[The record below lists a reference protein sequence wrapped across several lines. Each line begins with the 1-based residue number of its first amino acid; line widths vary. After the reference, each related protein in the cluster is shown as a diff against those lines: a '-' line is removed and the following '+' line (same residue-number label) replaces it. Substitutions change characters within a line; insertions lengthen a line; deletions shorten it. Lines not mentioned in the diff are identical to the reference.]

1 MFDNLQDKMDRVFKT
16 LRGEASLN
24 EWHIDN
30 ALKEIRVALLEAD
43 VNFKVV
49 REFTN
54 RVREKAVGQDVLT
67 AFSPAQQVTKIVR
80 DELQTL
86 LGENEV
92 GLALVGSPAV
102 VMMVGLQGSGKTTT
116 SGKLALHLKNRGRR
130 PLLVPCDVYR
140 PAAIEQLRVVANNV
154 KVPFFE
160 IADNRDPIKIAN
172 DAIRDAKTLL
182 YDTVILDTAGRLH
195 VDEEL
200 MQELTT
206 IKNDVRPSE
215 ILFVADAMT
224 GQDAVKSAKE
234 FDDRLGVT
242 GIVLTK
248 LDGDAR
254 GGAALSIKSVVNRP
268 IKFGGV
274 GEKYAD
280 LDVFYPDRMA
290 QRILGMGDVLSLIE
304 KVETEVDK
312 KEAARLSDKAA
323 KDKFTLEDLRS
334 QLQQVKK
341 MGPLSSLVSMLPGAG
356 KISEDDIDEKAVVRM
371 QAILDSMTK
380 KEREFPQIIN
390 GHRKKR
396 IAKGSGTSVQE
407 INRLLK
413 QYLQMKKMMKTF
425 SKGFGA
431 RKFGKMMKGLPPELL
446 QYGGDEVAVKKRAP
460 LRRPL
465 LRRKVHVHDPDPLRV
480 AVAPLEVLEQ
490 RPDEVAADVDA
501 RRHRAR
507 QRREVLAQVVDAER
521 ILDQVADRRRRVVER
536 RAVFGDV
543 ERHRAVAVAEPQQ
556 QTRQRGRVHLPIRLR
571 VNRLRLAHERGALDP
586 LLRIVRRHAALV
598 IVDADEVDRRG
609 DDVEVSLGEPRPC
622 VAEKIGHL
630 LRIAAAEE
638 RIEILAVHVRVRAA
652 RRGEVLLAL

>member
-43 VNFKVV
+43 VHFKTVK
-49 REFTN
+49 EFTN
-54 RVREKAVGQDVLT
+54 RVKEKAVGGDVLT

-80 DELQTL
+80 DELQAL
-86 LGENEV
+86 LGGNEV
-92 GLALVGSPAV
+92 GLALVGSPSV
-102 VMMVGLQGSGKTTT
+102 IMMVGLQGSGKTTT
-116 SGKLALHLKNRGRR
+116 SGKLALHLKSRGRR
-130 PLLVPCDVYR
+130 PLLVPADVYR
-140 PAAIEQLRVVANNV
+140 PAAIDQLRIVANNV
-154 KVPFFE
+154 KVPFYEIGDNRNPIE
-160 IADNRDPIKIAN
+160 IARKALSE
-172 DAIRDAKTLL
+172 AKTLL

-195 VDEEL
+195 IDDEL
-200 MQELTT
+200 MQELQT
-206 IKNDVRPSE
+206 IKNDARPSE

-268 IKFGGV
+268 IKFVGV

-290 QRILGMGDVLSLIE
+290 SRILGMGDVLSLIE
-304 KVETEVDK
+304 KVEAEVDQ
-312 KEAARLSDKAA
+312 KEAARLAEKVA

-341 MGPLSSLVSMLPGAG
+341 MGPLSSLVSMIPGAG
-356 KISEDDIDEKAVVRM
+356 KVNEDDIDEGAIVRM

-380 KEREFPQIIN
+380 KEREFPQLIN
-390 GHRKKR
+390 GQRKKR

-425 SKGFGA
+425 SKGLGA
-431 RKFGKMMKGLPPELL
+431 RKFGKMMKGLPPGFM
-446 QYGGDEVAVKKRAP
+446 Q
-460 LRRPL
+460 
-465 LRRKVHVHDPDPLRV
+465 
-480 AVAPLEVLEQ
+480 
-490 RPDEVAADVDA
+490 
-501 RRHRAR
+501 
-507 QRREVLAQVVDAER
+507 
-521 ILDQVADRRRRVVER
+521 
-536 RAVFGDV
+536 
-543 ERHRAVAVAEPQQ
+543 
-556 QTRQRGRVHLPIRLR
+556 
-571 VNRLRLAHERGALDP
+571 
-586 LLRIVRRHAALV
+586 
-598 IVDADEVDRRG
+598 
-609 DDVEVSLGEPRPC
+609 
-622 VAEKIGHL
+622 
-630 LRIAAAEE
+630 
-638 RIEILAVHVRVRAA
+638 
-652 RRGEVLLAL
+652 

>member
-43 VNFKVV
+43 VHFKVV
-49 REFTN
+49 KEFTN
-54 RVREKAVGQDVLT
+54 RVKEKAVGEEVLT

-80 DELQTL
+80 DELQAL
-86 LGENEV
+86 LGGNEV

-102 VMMVGLQGSGKTTT
+102 IMMVGLQGSGKTTT
-116 SGKLALHLKNRGRR
+116 SGKLASHIKNRGRR

-140 PAAIEQLRVVANNV
+140 PAAIDQLRIVANNV

-160 IADNRDPIKIAN
+160 IGENRNPIDIAQK
-172 DAIRDAKTLL
+172 ALAEAKTLL

-195 VDEEL
+195 IDDEL
-200 MQELTT
+200 MQELQT
-206 IKNDVRPSE
+206 IKDDVRPSE

-234 FDDRLGVT
+234 FDERLGVT

-254 GGAALSIKSVVNRP
+254 GGAALSVKSVVNRP
-268 IKFGGV
+268 IKFVGV

-280 LDVFYPDRMA
+280 LDVFYPERMA

-304 KVETEVDK
+304 KVETEIDQ
-312 KEAARLSDKAA
+312 KEAARLAERVA

-341 MGPLSSLVSMLPGAG
+341 MGPLSSLVSMIPGAG
-356 KISEDDIDEKAVVRM
+356 KINEEDIDEKAIHRM

-380 KEREFPQIIN
+380 KEREYPQIIN
-390 GHRKKR
+390 GARKKR

-413 QYLQMKKMMKTF
+413 QYLQMKKMMRTF
-425 SKGFGA
+425 SKGMGA
-431 RKFGKMMKGLPPELL
+431 RRFGKMMKGLPPEFL
-446 QYGGDEVAVKKRAP
+446 
-460 LRRPL
+460 
-465 LRRKVHVHDPDPLRV
+465 H
-480 AVAPLEVLEQ
+480 
-490 RPDEVAADVDA
+490 
-501 RRHRAR
+501 
-507 QRREVLAQVVDAER
+507 
-521 ILDQVADRRRRVVER
+521 
-536 RAVFGDV
+536 
-543 ERHRAVAVAEPQQ
+543 
-556 QTRQRGRVHLPIRLR
+556 
-571 VNRLRLAHERGALDP
+571 
-586 LLRIVRRHAALV
+586 
-598 IVDADEVDRRG
+598 
-609 DDVEVSLGEPRPC
+609 
-622 VAEKIGHL
+622 
-630 LRIAAAEE
+630 
-638 RIEILAVHVRVRAA
+638 
-652 RRGEVLLAL
+652 

>member
-16 LRGEASLN
+16 LRGEAALN

-43 VNFKVV
+43 VHFKVV
-49 REFTN
+49 KEFTN
-54 RVREKAVGQDVLT
+54 RVREKAVGESVLT

-80 DELQTL
+80 DELQAL
-86 LGENEV
+86 LGGNEV

-102 VMMVGLQGSGKTTT
+102 VMMTGLQGSGKTTT
-116 SGKLALHLKNRGRR
+116 SGKLALHLKSKGKR

-140 PAAIEQLRVVANNV
+140 PAAIEQLRVVASNV

-160 IADNRDPIKIAN
+160 IGELRDPLKIAEN
-172 DAIRDAKTLL
+172 ALREAKTLL
-182 YDTVILDTAGRLH
+182 HDVVILDTAGRLH
-195 VDEEL
+195 IDEEL
-200 MQELTT
+200 MLELDA
-206 IKNDVRPSE
+206 IKRSTNPSE

-234 FDDRLGVT
+234 FDDRVGVT

-268 IKFGGV
+268 IKLVGV
-274 GEKYAD
+274 GEKYTD

-304 KVETEVDK
+304 KVEGEIDR
-312 KEAARLSDKAA
+312 KEAARLAERVA

-341 MGPLSSLVSMLPGAG
+341 MGPMSQIVNMLPGVSG
-356 KISEDDIDEKAVVRM
+356 KVKEEDIDDKAIHRM
-371 QAILDSMTK
+371 EAILDSMTK
-380 KEREFPQIIN
+380 KEREFPQLIN
-390 GHRKKR
+390 GSRKKR

-431 RKFGKMMKGLPPELL
+431 RKFGKMMKGLPPEML
-446 QYGGDEVAVKKRAP
+446 Q
-460 LRRPL
+460 
-465 LRRKVHVHDPDPLRV
+465 
-480 AVAPLEVLEQ
+480 
-490 RPDEVAADVDA
+490 
-501 RRHRAR
+501 
-507 QRREVLAQVVDAER
+507 
-521 ILDQVADRRRRVVER
+521 
-536 RAVFGDV
+536 
-543 ERHRAVAVAEPQQ
+543 
-556 QTRQRGRVHLPIRLR
+556 
-571 VNRLRLAHERGALDP
+571 
-586 LLRIVRRHAALV
+586 
-598 IVDADEVDRRG
+598 
-609 DDVEVSLGEPRPC
+609 
-622 VAEKIGHL
+622 
-630 LRIAAAEE
+630 
-638 RIEILAVHVRVRAA
+638 
-652 RRGEVLLAL
+652 

>member
-16 LRGEASLN
+16 LRGEATLN

-43 VNFKVV
+43 VHFKVV
-49 REFTN
+49 KEFTN
-54 RVREKAVGQDVLT
+54 RVREKAVGGDVLT

-86 LGENEV
+86 LGGNEV

-102 VMMVGLQGSGKTTT
+102 IMMVGLQGSGKTTT
-116 SGKLALHLKNRGRR
+116 SGKLALQLKSRGKR

-140 PAAIEQLRVVANNV
+140 PAAIDQLRIVAGHV
-154 KVPFFE
+154 KTPFYE
-160 IADNRDPIKIAN
+160 IGELRNPFQIAQN
-172 DAIRDAKTLL
+172 ALKEAKTLL

-195 VDEEL
+195 IDEEL
-200 MQELTT
+200 MQELLS
-206 IKNDVRPSE
+206 IKNETRPSE

-268 IKFGGV
+268 IKLVGV

-304 KVETEVDK
+304 KVEAEVDQ
-312 KEAARLSDKAA
+312 KEAARLAERVA

-334 QLQQVKK
+334 QLLQMKK
-341 MGPLSSLVSMLPGAG
+341 MGPLSQLVSMIPGAG
-356 KISEDDIDEKAVVRM
+356 KINEEDIDEKAVHRM
-371 QAILDSMTK
+371 QAILDSMTR
-380 KEREFPQIIN
+380 KERDFPQLLN
-390 GHRKKR
+390 GSRKKR

-425 SKGFGA
+425 SKGMGA
-431 RKFGKMMKGLPPELL
+431 RRFGKMARGLPPEF
-446 QYGGDEVAVKKRAP
+446 
-460 LRRPL
+460 LR
-465 LRRKVHVHDPDPLRV
+465 
-480 AVAPLEVLEQ
+480 
-490 RPDEVAADVDA
+490 
-501 RRHRAR
+501 
-507 QRREVLAQVVDAER
+507 
-521 ILDQVADRRRRVVER
+521 
-536 RAVFGDV
+536 
-543 ERHRAVAVAEPQQ
+543 
-556 QTRQRGRVHLPIRLR
+556 
-571 VNRLRLAHERGALDP
+571 
-586 LLRIVRRHAALV
+586 
-598 IVDADEVDRRG
+598 
-609 DDVEVSLGEPRPC
+609 
-622 VAEKIGHL
+622 
-630 LRIAAAEE
+630 
-638 RIEILAVHVRVRAA
+638 
-652 RRGEVLLAL
+652 

>member
-16 LRGEASLN
+16 LRGEGSLN

-49 REFTN
+49 RQFTN
-54 RVREKAVGQDVLT
+54 RVREKAVGQEVLT

-86 LGENEV
+86 LGGNEV

-160 IADNRDPIKIAN
+160 IEENRDPVKIAN

-195 VDEEL
+195 IDEEL

-248 LDGDAR
+248 LDGDDR
-254 GGAALSIKSVVNRP
+254 GGAAR
-268 IKFGGV
+268 
-274 GEKYAD
+274 GEGQVHARGPP
-280 LDVFYPDRMA
+280 L
-290 QRILGMGDVLSLIE
+290 
-304 KVETEVDK
+304 
-312 KEAARLSDKAA
+312 AAPAGQ
-323 KDKFTLEDLRS
+323 EN
-334 QLQQVKK
+334 
-341 MGPLSSLVSMLPGAG
+341 GA
-356 KISEDDIDEKAVVRM
+356 
-371 QAILDSMTK
+371 T
-380 KEREFPQIIN
+380 
-390 GHRKKR
+390 
-396 IAKGSGTSVQE
+396 
-407 INRLLK
+407 
-413 QYLQMKKMMKTF
+413 
-425 SKGFGA
+425 
-431 RKFGKMMKGLPPELL
+431 
-446 QYGGDEVAVKKRAP
+446 
-460 LRRPL
+460 
-465 LRRKVHVHDPDPLRV
+465 
-480 AVAPLEVLEQ
+480 
-490 RPDEVAADVDA
+490 
-501 RRHRAR
+501 
-507 QRREVLAQVVDAER
+507 
-521 ILDQVADRRRRVVER
+521 VADRLDAAGRQQGER
-536 RAVFGDV
+536 RGHRRERDRAHAGDPRLDDQARARAPAAHQRLAQ
-543 ERHRAVAVAEPQQ
+543 EAHRQGLRHDRAGDQTPPQAIPADEGDYADVLEGIRSAEVREDDEGAAAGATSVGIPPY
-556 QTRQRGRVHLPIRLR
+556 GLPFDGRLR
-571 VNRLRLAHERGALDP
+571 
-586 LLRIVRRHAALV
+586 
-598 IVDADEVDRRG
+598 
-609 DDVEVSLGEPRPC
+609 
-622 VAEKIGHL
+622 
-630 LRIAAAEE
+630 
-638 RIEILAVHVRVRAA
+638 
-652 RRGEVLLAL
+652 

>member
-16 LRGEASLN
+16 LRGEATLN

-43 VNFKVV
+43 VHFKTVK
-49 REFTN
+49 EFAN
-54 RVREKAVGQDVLT
+54 RVREKAVGGDVLT

-80 DELQTL
+80 DELQGL
-86 LGENEV
+86 LGGNEV
-92 GLALVGSPAV
+92 GLALVGSPAAI
-102 VMMVGLQGSGKTTT
+102 MMVGLQGSGKTTT
-116 SGKLALHLKNRGRR
+116 SGKLAMHLKSRGRR

-140 PAAIEQLRVVANNV
+140 PAAIDQLRIVANNV

-160 IADNRDPIKIAN
+160 IGDNRNPIEIARR
-172 DAIRDAKTLL
+172 AMAEAKTLL

-195 VDEEL
+195 IDDEL
-200 MQELTT
+200 MQELHT
-206 IKNDVRPSE
+206 IRDDVRPSE

-268 IKFGGV
+268 IKFVGI
-274 GEKYAD
+274 GEKLAD

-304 KVETEVDK
+304 KVEAEVDK
-312 KEAARLSDKAA
+312 KEAARLAEKVA

-371 QAILDSMTK
+371 QAILDSMTI

-413 QYLQMKKMMKTF
+413 QYLQMKKMMRTF

-431 RKFGKMMKGLPPELL
+431 RKFGKMMKGLPPEFM
-446 QYGGDEVAVKKRAP
+446 Q
-460 LRRPL
+460 
-465 LRRKVHVHDPDPLRV
+465 
-480 AVAPLEVLEQ
+480 
-490 RPDEVAADVDA
+490 
-501 RRHRAR
+501 
-507 QRREVLAQVVDAER
+507 
-521 ILDQVADRRRRVVER
+521 
-536 RAVFGDV
+536 
-543 ERHRAVAVAEPQQ
+543 
-556 QTRQRGRVHLPIRLR
+556 
-571 VNRLRLAHERGALDP
+571 
-586 LLRIVRRHAALV
+586 
-598 IVDADEVDRRG
+598 
-609 DDVEVSLGEPRPC
+609 
-622 VAEKIGHL
+622 
-630 LRIAAAEE
+630 
-638 RIEILAVHVRVRAA
+638 
-652 RRGEVLLAL
+652 

>member
-16 LRGEASLN
+16 LRGEATLN

-43 VNFKVV
+43 VHFKTVKD
-49 REFTN
+49 FTN
-54 RVREKAVGQDVLT
+54 RVREKAVGEDVLT

-80 DELQTL
+80 DELQQL
-86 LGENEV
+86 LGGNEV

-116 SGKLALHLKNRGRR
+116 SGKLALHLKSRGRR

-140 PAAIEQLRVVANNV
+140 PAAIDQLRIVANNV
-154 KVPFFE
+154 KVPFYELGDNRNPVE
-160 IADNRDPIKIAN
+160 IARKALTE
-172 DAIRDAKTLL
+172 AKTLL

-195 VDEEL
+195 IDDEL
-200 MQELTT
+200 MQELQT
-206 IKNDVRPSE
+206 IKTDARPSE

-268 IKFGGV
+268 IKFVGV

-280 LDVFYPDRMA
+280 LDVFYPDRMS

-304 KVETEVDK
+304 KVEAEVDK
-312 KEAARLSDKAA
+312 KEAARLAERVA

-341 MGPLSSLVSMLPGAG
+341 MGPLSSLVGMIPGAG
-356 KISEDDIDEKAVVRM
+356 KINEDDIDEKAIVRM

-380 KEREFPQIIN
+380 KEREFPQLIN

-413 QYLQMKKMMKTF
+413 QYLQMKKMMRSF
-425 SKGFGA
+425 SKGMGA
-431 RKFGKMMKGLPPELL
+431 RKFGKMMKGLPPEFL
-446 QYGGDEVAVKKRAP
+446 Q
-460 LRRPL
+460 
-465 LRRKVHVHDPDPLRV
+465 
-480 AVAPLEVLEQ
+480 
-490 RPDEVAADVDA
+490 
-501 RRHRAR
+501 
-507 QRREVLAQVVDAER
+507 
-521 ILDQVADRRRRVVER
+521 
-536 RAVFGDV
+536 
-543 ERHRAVAVAEPQQ
+543 
-556 QTRQRGRVHLPIRLR
+556 
-571 VNRLRLAHERGALDP
+571 
-586 LLRIVRRHAALV
+586 
-598 IVDADEVDRRG
+598 
-609 DDVEVSLGEPRPC
+609 
-622 VAEKIGHL
+622 
-630 LRIAAAEE
+630 
-638 RIEILAVHVRVRAA
+638 
-652 RRGEVLLAL
+652 

>member
-1 MFDNLQDKMDRVFKT
+1 MFDSLQDKMDRVFKT

-49 REFTN
+49 KEFTN
-54 RVREKAVGQDVLT
+54 RVREKAVGKDVLT
-67 AFSPAQQVTKIVR
+67 AFSPAQQVTAVVR
-80 DELQTL
+80 DELQAL
-86 LGENEV
+86 LGGNEV

-102 VMMVGLQGSGKTTT
+102 IMMSGLQGSGKTTT

-140 PAAIEQLRVVANNV
+140 PAAIDQLRIVANNV

-160 IADNRDPIKIAN
+160 IGENRDPIQIARN
-172 DAIRDAKTLL
+172 AVQEAKTLL

-195 VDEEL
+195 IDEEL

-206 IKNDVRPSE
+206 IRNDVRPSE

-234 FDDRLGVT
+234 FDEKLGVT

-268 IKFGGV
+268 IKLVGV
-274 GEKYAD
+274 GEKYED
-280 LDVFYPDRMA
+280 LDVFHPDRMA
-290 QRILGMGDVLSLIE
+290 SRILGMGDVLSLIE
-304 KVETEVDK
+304 KVEAEVDR
-312 KEAARLSDKAA
+312 KEAERLAHRVA

-341 MGPLSSLVSMLPGAG
+341 MGPMSQIVNMLPGVSG
-356 KISEDDIDEKAVVRM
+356 KIKDEDIDEKAIVRM
-371 QAILDSMTK
+371 QAILDSMTL
-380 KEREFPQIIN
+380 KEREYPQIIN

-396 IAKGSGTSVQE
+396 IAKGSGTTVQE

-431 RKFGKMMKGLPPELL
+431 RRFGKMMKGLPPEFL
-446 QYGGDEVAVKKRAP
+446 Q
-460 LRRPL
+460 
-465 LRRKVHVHDPDPLRV
+465 
-480 AVAPLEVLEQ
+480 
-490 RPDEVAADVDA
+490 
-501 RRHRAR
+501 
-507 QRREVLAQVVDAER
+507 
-521 ILDQVADRRRRVVER
+521 
-536 RAVFGDV
+536 
-543 ERHRAVAVAEPQQ
+543 
-556 QTRQRGRVHLPIRLR
+556 
-571 VNRLRLAHERGALDP
+571 
-586 LLRIVRRHAALV
+586 
-598 IVDADEVDRRG
+598 
-609 DDVEVSLGEPRPC
+609 
-622 VAEKIGHL
+622 
-630 LRIAAAEE
+630 
-638 RIEILAVHVRVRAA
+638 
-652 RRGEVLLAL
+652 

>member
-16 LRGEASLN
+16 LRGEAALN

-49 REFTN
+49 KEFTN

-160 IADNRDPIKIAN
+160 IAENRDPIKIAN

-182 YDTVILDTAGRLH
+182 YDTAGRLH

-268 IKFGGV
+268 IKLVGI
-274 GEKYAD
+274 GEKYVD
-280 LDVFYPDRMA
+280 LDVFHPDRMA
-290 QRILGMGDVLSLIE
+290 SRILGMGDVLSLIE
-304 KVETEVDK
+304 KVETEIDK
-312 KEAARLSDKAA
+312 KEAERLAHRVS

-341 MGPLSSLVSMLPGAG
+341 MGPMSQIVKMLPGAG
-356 KISEDDIDEKAVVRM
+356 KINEEDIDERVIVRM
-371 QAILDSMTK
+371 QAILDSMTI
-380 KEREFPQIIN
+380 KEREFPQIID
-390 GHRKKR
+390 GKRKKR
-396 IAKGSGTSVQE
+396 IAKGSGTTVQE

-413 QYLQMKKMMKTF
+413 QYLQMKKMMRTF

-431 RKFGKMMKGLPPELL
+431 RRFGKMMKGLPPELL
-446 QYGGDEVAVKKRAP
+446 G
-460 LRRPL
+460 
-465 LRRKVHVHDPDPLRV
+465 
-480 AVAPLEVLEQ
+480 
-490 RPDEVAADVDA
+490 
-501 RRHRAR
+501 
-507 QRREVLAQVVDAER
+507 
-521 ILDQVADRRRRVVER
+521 
-536 RAVFGDV
+536 
-543 ERHRAVAVAEPQQ
+543 
-556 QTRQRGRVHLPIRLR
+556 
-571 VNRLRLAHERGALDP
+571 
-586 LLRIVRRHAALV
+586 
-598 IVDADEVDRRG
+598 
-609 DDVEVSLGEPRPC
+609 
-622 VAEKIGHL
+622 
-630 LRIAAAEE
+630 
-638 RIEILAVHVRVRAA
+638 
-652 RRGEVLLAL
+652 

>member
-43 VNFKVV
+43 VHFKTVK
-49 REFTN
+49 EFTN
-54 RVREKAVGQDVLT
+54 RVREKAVGEEVLT

-80 DELQTL
+80 DELQQL
-86 LGENEV
+86 LGGNEV

-102 VMMVGLQGSGKTTT
+102 IMMTGLQGSGKTTT
-116 SGKLALHLKNRGRR
+116 SGKLALHLKSRGRR

-140 PAAIEQLRVVANNV
+140 PAAIDQLRIVANNV
-154 KVPFFE
+154 KTPFFE
-160 IADNRDPIKIAN
+160 IGENRNPIDIAQK
-172 DAIRDAKTLL
+172 ALTEAKTLL

-195 VDEEL
+195 IDDEL
-200 MQELTT
+200 MQELQT
-206 IKNDVRPSE
+206 IKNDARPSE

-234 FDDRLGVT
+234 FDERLGVT

-268 IKFGGV
+268 IKFVGV

-304 KVETEVDK
+304 KVETEIDK
-312 KEAARLSDKAA
+312 KEAARLAERVA

-341 MGPLSSLVSMLPGAG
+341 MGPLSSLVSMIPGAG
-356 KISEDDIDEKAVVRM
+356 KINEEDIDEKAIHRM
-371 QAILDSMTK
+371 QAILDSMTRR
-380 KEREFPQIIN
+380 EREFPQLIN
-390 GHRKKR
+390 GSRKKR

-413 QYLQMKKMMKTF
+413 QYLQMKKMMRSF
-425 SKGFGA
+425 SKGMGA
-431 RKFGKMMKGLPPELL
+431 RKFGKMMKGLPPEFL
-446 QYGGDEVAVKKRAP
+446 Q
-460 LRRPL
+460 
-465 LRRKVHVHDPDPLRV
+465 
-480 AVAPLEVLEQ
+480 
-490 RPDEVAADVDA
+490 
-501 RRHRAR
+501 
-507 QRREVLAQVVDAER
+507 
-521 ILDQVADRRRRVVER
+521 
-536 RAVFGDV
+536 
-543 ERHRAVAVAEPQQ
+543 
-556 QTRQRGRVHLPIRLR
+556 
-571 VNRLRLAHERGALDP
+571 
-586 LLRIVRRHAALV
+586 
-598 IVDADEVDRRG
+598 
-609 DDVEVSLGEPRPC
+609 
-622 VAEKIGHL
+622 
-630 LRIAAAEE
+630 
-638 RIEILAVHVRVRAA
+638 
-652 RRGEVLLAL
+652 

>member
-16 LRGEASLN
+16 LRGEAALN

-43 VNFKVV
+43 VHFKVV
-49 REFTN
+49 KEFTN

-67 AFSPAQQVTKIVR
+67 AFSPAQQVTKVVR
-80 DELQTL
+80 DELQEL
-86 LGENEV
+86 LGGNEV

-140 PAAIEQLRVVANNV
+140 PAAIEQLRIVAKGVN
-154 KVPFFE
+154 VPFFE
-160 IADNRDPIKIAN
+160 IGEDRDPLSIARRAVT
-172 DAIRDAKTLL
+172 DARTLL

-195 VDEEL
+195 IDAEL
-200 MQELTT
+200 MAELDT
-206 IKNDVRPSE
+206 IKRDTRPSE

-268 IKFGGV
+268 IKLVGV

-280 LDVFYPDRMA
+280 LDVFHPDRMA
-290 QRILGMGDVLSLIE
+290 SRILGMGDVLSLIE
-304 KVETEVDK
+304 KVESDIDR
-312 KEAARLSDKAA
+312 KEAERLAQRVA

-341 MGPLSSLVSMLPGAG
+341 MGPLSSLVNMLPGAG
-356 KISEDDIDEKAVVRM
+356 KISEEDIDEKAIVRM

-380 KEREFPQIIN
+380 KEREFPQLID
-390 GHRKKR
+390 GKRKKR
-396 IAKGSGTSVQE
+396 IAKGSGTSVQQ
-407 INRLLK
+407 INQLLK
-413 QYLQMKKMMKTF
+413 QYLQMKKMMRSF

-431 RKFGKMMKGLPPELL
+431 RKFGKMMKGMPPGLM
-446 QYGGDEVAVKKRAP
+446 G
-460 LRRPL
+460 
-465 LRRKVHVHDPDPLRV
+465 
-480 AVAPLEVLEQ
+480 
-490 RPDEVAADVDA
+490 
-501 RRHRAR
+501 
-507 QRREVLAQVVDAER
+507 
-521 ILDQVADRRRRVVER
+521 
-536 RAVFGDV
+536 
-543 ERHRAVAVAEPQQ
+543 
-556 QTRQRGRVHLPIRLR
+556 
-571 VNRLRLAHERGALDP
+571 
-586 LLRIVRRHAALV
+586 
-598 IVDADEVDRRG
+598 
-609 DDVEVSLGEPRPC
+609 
-622 VAEKIGHL
+622 
-630 LRIAAAEE
+630 
-638 RIEILAVHVRVRAA
+638 
-652 RRGEVLLAL
+652 

>member
-43 VNFKVV
+43 VHFKVV
-49 REFTN
+49 KEFTN

-80 DELQTL
+80 DELQAL
-86 LGENEV
+86 LGGNEV

-102 VMMVGLQGSGKTTT
+102 IMMTGLQGSGKTTT
-116 SGKLALHLKNRGRR
+116 SGKLAMHLKSRGRR
-130 PLLVPCDVYR
+130 PYLVPCDVYR
-140 PAAIEQLRVVANNV
+140 PAAIDQLRIVANNV
-154 KVPFFE
+154 KVPFHE
-160 IADNRDPIKIAN
+160 IGELRDPIQIARN
-172 DAIRDAKTLL
+172 AVNEARTLL
-182 YDTVILDTAGRLH
+182 HDTVILDTAGRLH
-195 VDEEL
+195 IDEEL
-200 MQELTT
+200 MRELTT

-234 FDDRLGVT
+234 FDDKLGVT

-268 IKFGGV
+268 IKLVGV

-290 QRILGMGDVLSLIE
+290 SRILGMGDVLSLIE
-304 KVETEVDK
+304 KVEAEVDK
-312 KEAARLSDKAA
+312 KEAERLAQRVA

-341 MGPLSSLVSMLPGAG
+341 MGPMSQIVNMLPGVAG
-356 KISEDDIDEKAVVRM
+356 KVKEEDIDEKAIVRM
-371 QAILDSMTK
+371 QAILDSMTV

-413 QYLQMKKMMKTF
+413 QYLQMKKMMKSF

-431 RKFGKMMKGLPPELL
+431 RRFGKMMKGLPPEFL
-446 QYGGDEVAVKKRAP
+446 Q
-460 LRRPL
+460 
-465 LRRKVHVHDPDPLRV
+465 
-480 AVAPLEVLEQ
+480 
-490 RPDEVAADVDA
+490 
-501 RRHRAR
+501 
-507 QRREVLAQVVDAER
+507 
-521 ILDQVADRRRRVVER
+521 
-536 RAVFGDV
+536 
-543 ERHRAVAVAEPQQ
+543 
-556 QTRQRGRVHLPIRLR
+556 
-571 VNRLRLAHERGALDP
+571 
-586 LLRIVRRHAALV
+586 
-598 IVDADEVDRRG
+598 
-609 DDVEVSLGEPRPC
+609 
-622 VAEKIGHL
+622 
-630 LRIAAAEE
+630 
-638 RIEILAVHVRVRAA
+638 
-652 RRGEVLLAL
+652 